1 MFVGKIEKEYKML
14 LTKKQF
20 EKIKKGY
27 SFDKKNIQI
36 NHYFNSLNNF
46 KRNYAVRIRELNDKY
61 IFTLKMNNENGK
73 LEYEFEIDNLDIH
86 HKKIEDL
93 LQELNIDDKF
103 YPIGTMKT
111 IRYILNDEFGE
122 LCLDEN
128 HYFDKIDYEIEYEL
142 FDYTQN
148 KLEHF
153 KNILKTFDI
162 EFVLNKK
169 SKLKR
174 FKDELNKVG

>member
-1 MFVGKIEKEYKML
+1 MFAGKIEKEYKMM

-20 EKIKKGY
+20 DTIKKHY
-27 SFDKKNIQI
+27 LFDKTNTQI
-36 NHYFNSLNNF
+36 NHYFNSVNNF
-46 KRNYAVRIRELNDKY
+46 KKNYALRIRELNNTF

-73 LEYEFEIDNLDIH
+73 LEYEFEIDNLDINH
-86 HKKIEDL
+86 NKIKSL
-93 LQELNIDDKF
+93 LKELNIDDEF

-111 IRYILNDEFGE
+111 IRHILNDEFGE

-128 HYFDKIDYEIEYEL
+128 HYFYKVDYEIEYEL
-142 FDYTQN
+142 FDYTQD